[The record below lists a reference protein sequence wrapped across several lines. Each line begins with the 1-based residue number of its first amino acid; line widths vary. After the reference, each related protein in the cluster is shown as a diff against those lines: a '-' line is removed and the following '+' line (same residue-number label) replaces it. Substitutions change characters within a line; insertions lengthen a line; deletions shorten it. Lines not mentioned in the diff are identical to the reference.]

1 MALNPNVST
10 THVDLNITTSSEQ
23 DINRLSPPALSY
35 KELQLANNN
44 SWDGHT
50 YPISLFGRLNIQD
63 IDVNNIKVSLE
74 QIADFIANRHLK
86 NHKKNKIPCLTGFGK
101 VAFELVSSIF
111 KGGWDNLLGRDG
123 QKMLC
128 DKIKEEFTTHVST
141 VLLRLQKVDFV
152 SFYFLSHFY
161 FLFNLFFIFSIFRTM
176 GLGLEVISH
185 ISHIWWCGHNIDH
198 RT

>member
-1 MALNPNVST
+1 
-10 THVDLNITTSSEQ
+10 VDLNITTSSEQ
-23 DINRLSPPALSY
+23 DINRLSPPALLY

-101 VAFELVSSIF
+101 VAFELVSLIF
-111 KGGWDNLLGRDG
+111 KGG
-123 QKMLC
+123 
-128 DKIKEEFTTHVST
+128 
-141 VLLRLQKVDFV
+141 
-152 SFYFLSHFY
+152 
-161 FLFNLFFIFSIFRTM
+161 
-176 GLGLEVISH
+176 
-185 ISHIWWCGHNIDH
+185 
-198 RT
+198 